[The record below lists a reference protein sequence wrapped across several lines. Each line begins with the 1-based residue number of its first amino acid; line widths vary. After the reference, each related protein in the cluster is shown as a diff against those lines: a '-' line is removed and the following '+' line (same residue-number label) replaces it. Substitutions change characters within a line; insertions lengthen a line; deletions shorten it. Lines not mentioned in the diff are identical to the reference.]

1 MKIESRL
8 RYCFAFLIILIG
20 LAGGFKVFTFIA
32 ILAALVVGLITIHSV
47 TKPLS
52 DLCDSINELSR
63 GRLDICAD
71 GDGNGEI
78 REAARSVN
86 ELACYLK
93 EDIVGGLEKM
103 AQGDLGFEVKLRGEE
118 DEIGKAL
125 DSARFGLSERFNQID
140 TAINQIAG
148 GAKIISES
156 SDSLSAAIR
165 LQETGIRDIDTCVKQ
180 INSQSHEVSLGRS
193 DGDLMQQLVMAMV
206 EINTSSQDISRITRV
221 IDEIAF
227 QTNLLALNAAVEA
240 ARAGEN
246 GRSFAIVAEE
256 VRRLAARSAKAARE
270 TEDLVK
276 NSIDKLDGAME
287 IANMT
292 AGTVSELVN
301 GVSTV
306 TEVISRI
313 TAAADAQGEGIIRIN
328 EGLLGFKGRSGT
340 DNTVSIKKRNDC
352 PRLLP
357 GTDSRSCPDSF

>member
-1 MKIESRL
+1 MKIESKL

-20 LAGGFKVFTFIA
+20 LAGGFKIFTFIA

-52 DLCDSINELSR
+52 NFCDSINELSR
-63 GRLDICAD
+63 GHLDVYANED
-71 GDGNGEI
+71 GSDEI
-78 REAARSVN
+78 GEAARSVN
-86 ELACYLK
+86 EFTHYLK
-93 EDIVGGLEKM
+93 EEIVGGLEKM
-103 AQGDLGFEVKLRGEE
+103 AQGDLGFEVNSIGEE

-125 DSARFGLSERFNQID
+125 DSAKFGLSERFNHID
-140 TAINQIAG
+140 TAIDQIAG

-240 ARAGEN
+240 ARAGE
-246 GRSFAIVAEE
+246 R
-256 VRRLAARSAKAARE
+256 
-270 TEDLVK
+270 
-276 NSIDKLDGAME
+276 
-287 IANMT
+287 T
-292 AGTVSELVN
+292 AGALQS
-301 GVSTV
+301 
-306 TEVISRI
+306 
-313 TAAADAQGEGIIRIN
+313 
-328 EGLLGFKGRSGT
+328 
-340 DNTVSIKKRNDC
+340 
-352 PRLLP
+352 
-357 GTDSRSCPDSF
+357 